1 MDKKNFLLNF
11 EFINRNDYL
20 FFALLFSIILF
31 KTFPYNWTGNEY
43 AYYGL
48 SHYAFKPEIFNEFYT
63 SHHETNYRAM
73 FTYVVGFFIH
83 TFGYDNVWFVSRIL
97 MAGLYSIAILFLLRT
112 FNLQPLS
119 AVLSSILFLILGEGY
134 FAGFNLFNSFR
145 PAIISYILVLFSFC
159 FIERKNFNISLI
171 LMILATYIHFQ
182 IGLFWSAFI
191 IFYDFLNR
199 KNIKS
204 SFLYLL
210 FIALFTFPIIY
221 ELFSSN
227 YQSGS
232 NINYL
237 EFNKGLTERNAHH
250 TRPFNESGQLTEN
263 WLYGTIFI
271 TFNLIILS
279 VIKFFTKNKDIF
291 LTSIII
297 LNFYLLA
304 MLFAVY
310 FDSNLSLTKFFV
322 FRPDSLIFFLT
333 LLFLC
338 NFFFSRYLLFNVYSK
353 CITLLSIFLITSI
366 PYLFGIKYN
375 IFNAVKIISYKIHLY
390 KNVNIK
396 ISNRLEP
403 HEKQL
408 LLWIKENTNEDDVIM
423 FERGRNYLNK
433 KYPNGEP
440 VGSILISSGW
450 EVISKRAAYV
460 NYKNSGTSI
469 PEFMQWRKRMEEKN
483 GIYNGKCSILKN
495 IPVNYI
501 VTFNEVSK
509 NNITKCSVPIV
520 NFENYSIFMVSK

>member
-20 FFALLFSIILF
+20 FFAILFSIILF
-31 KTFPYNWTGNEY
+31 KTFPHNWTGNEY

-63 SHHETNYRAM
+63 SHHETNYRAI

-83 TFGYDNVWFVSRIL
+83 NFGYDNVWFVSRIL
-97 MAGLYSIAILFLLRT
+97 MAGLYSIAILFLLKT
-112 FNLQPLS
+112 FNLRPLS
-119 AVLSSILFLILGEGY
+119 AVLSLIFFLILGEGY

-145 PAIISYILVLFSFC
+145 PAIISYILILFSFC
-159 FIERKNFNISLI
+159 FIVRKNFNISLI
-171 LMILATYIHFQ
+171 LMIVATYIHFQ

-204 SFLYLL
+204 SFLFLL
-210 FIALFTFPIIY
+210 FIALCAFPIIY

-227 YQSGS
+227 YLNKS

-237 EFNKGLTERNAHH
+237 EFNKGFTERNAHH
-250 TRPFNESGQLTEN
+250 TRPFNESGQLFGK

-271 TFNLIILS
+271 TFNLTILA
-279 VIKFFTKNKDIF
+279 VIKLFTKNKDIF
-291 LTSIII
+291 LTWIII
-297 LNFYLLA
+297 LNLYLLV
-304 MLFAVY
+304 MLLTVY

-338 NFFFSRYLLFNVYSK
+338 NFFFSRYLLLNVYSK
-353 CITLLSIFLITSI
+353 FITLLSILLLTSI

-390 KNVNIK
+390 KNINIK
-396 ISNRLEP
+396 VSDILEP

-408 LLWIKENTNEDDVIM
+408 LIWINGNTNKDDVIM

-460 NYKNSGTSI
+460 TNKNAGTSI
-469 PEFMQWRKRMEEKN
+469 PEFMQWKNRMDEKM
-483 GIYNGKCSILKN
+483 GIYGGKCSVLKN

-501 VTFNEVSK
+501 VSFSEVSR
-509 NNITKCSVPIV
+509 NNITKCNVPII